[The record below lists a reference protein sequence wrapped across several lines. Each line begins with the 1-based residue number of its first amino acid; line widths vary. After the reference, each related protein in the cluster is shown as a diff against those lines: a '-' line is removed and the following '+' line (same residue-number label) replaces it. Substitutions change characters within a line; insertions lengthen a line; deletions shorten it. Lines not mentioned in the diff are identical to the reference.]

1 MSNQPEEHNDH
12 HIKQA
17 RPVVYQG
24 GIAGYGRK
32 VFSSFRN
39 PVYRL
44 YYYSLVGHWA
54 PLQMQM
60 QARTL
65 LIYRITGSGQLLGTM
80 ALAGSLPML
89 VLSLWGGALADRL
102 DKRKILI
109 IGQASSAVLALG
121 VALAIS
127 FNYLSADVPGSWWI
141 LMVSSL
147 VQGVIMGMMMP
158 SRASMVPE
166 IVEPEDLMNAIS
178 LNNMGMNVFRIMAPA
193 ATGFIID
200 AWDFAAAYYIMAA
213 LYMYSNIFLVRIRTK
228 RPERPI
234 VQQQRST
241 ATEVADGIRY
251 IRGNPTIMLVLVFTL
266 ACTILGMPFTMLL
279 PMFTDDILDVGATG
293 MGVILAVS
301 GIGAIAVSLV
311 LASISNKKRGIMML
325 FTGLILSLSLIAFSF
340 NTSWFLALVL
350 AVFIG
355 LGQTGQTAFGF
366 TLIQYYVDPVY
377 RGRAMS
383 FMMMGF
389 GLAGLGAF
397 FGGTLADS
405 ISIAWSI
412 GGLALA
418 LGAVCVWMLLFSP
431 RLRNLD

>member
-1 MSNQPEEHNDH
+1 MNKKPEEYRDDDL
-12 HIKQA
+12 KQPG
-17 RPVVYQG
+17 PVTEQG
-24 GIAGYGRK
+24 GIAGYGRRIS
-32 VFSSFRN
+32 SSFRN

-54 PLQMQM
+54 PMQMQM
-60 QARTL
+60 QTRTL
-65 LIYRITGSGQLLGTM
+65 LIYRITGSGSLLGTM
-80 ALAGSLPML
+80 ALAGSIPML
-89 VLSLWGGALADRL
+89 ILSLYGGALADRL

-109 IGQASSAVLALG
+109 IGQASSAALALG
-121 VALAIS
+121 VALALS

-141 LMVSSL
+141 LIVSSL
-147 VQGVIMGMMMP
+147 VQGIIMGLMMP

-200 AWDFAAAYYIMAA
+200 AWDFAAAYYIMTAF
-213 LYMYSNIFLVRIRTK
+213 YMSSNIFLVRIRTK
-228 RPERPI
+228 RPERST

-241 ATEVADGIRY
+241 TTEVADGIRY
-251 IRGNPTIMLVLVFTL
+251 IRGNSTIMLILVFTL

-279 PMFTDDILDVGATG
+279 PMFTEDILQVTASG
-293 MGVILAVS
+293 MGGILAVS

-311 LASISNKKRGIMML
+311 LASMPNKKRGIMML
-325 FTGLILSLSLIAFSF
+325 FSGFILSLALLAFSF

-366 TLIQYYVDPVY
+366 TLVQYYVDPDY

-383 FMMMGF
+383 FMMLGF

-397 FGGTLADS
+397 FGGMLADS
-405 ISIAWSI
+405 ISIVWSI
-412 GGLALA
+412 GGLSVA
-418 LGAVCVWMLLFSP
+418 LGAVCLWMLLFSP